1 MIGIRVTAYNGAPPS
16 QPLVTEFNESGGNI
30 GRAEGNALVLH
41 DPARTI
47 SRTHASIAF
56 RDGHYH
62 IRNLGTAIPVYVN
75 GQPLGNGRDAVIAP
89 GDEIRIDGYT
99 MTVLPGEISAPVPGN
114 RSPSAS
120 ATSNDDP
127 LALFGGQSERSPFDD
142 LLTPP
147 PGTPQQNLARP
158 EMKEAAHTGPASI
171 IPADFD
177 PFGEGPPAQRPR
189 SGHIPQPT
197 AESQDMLDLGF
208 GPSIPN
214 QSIDEL
220 FGLTPEKNSE
230 PFAPDSPLA
239 APREHSDKGSV
250 DPFIALGV
258 ESEKKSSE
266 GLVQRD
272 DVLELHGSFR
282 PPEAKPDVAMR
293 AVLPGEAQ
301 TGEASVTKPYG
312 MVLSWENKESNQD
325 SGEIKSVI
333 IPSPRHDRRKADR
346 RRGNSVQPN
355 APPQAVPEA
364 IVAPASTNAATKSS
378 PVTPG
383 DLSAGPNSVPDRD
396 ELLRAFLEGAG
407 VPEVIIPAG
416 LTPQFMALL
425 GHLLR
430 ESTQGTLDLL
440 LARTLTKREVRAELT
455 MIAPKENNPLK
466 FSPTV
471 EVALTHLLAPQG
483 RGFLA
488 PLQAMRD
495 AHDDLRSHQF
505 GFMAGM
511 RAALAGVLERFDP
524 AHLECRLTQKT
535 VVDALLPI
543 NRKAKLWDLFAE
555 RYKDISH
562 EAEEDFHVLFGKE
575 FLRAYEAQ
583 IAKLEQDDKK

>member
-1 MIGIRVTAYNGAPPS
+1 M
-16 QPLVTEFNESGGNI
+16 L
-30 GRAEGNALVLH
+30 
-41 DPARTI
+41 
-47 SRTHASIAF
+47 
-56 RDGHYH
+56 
-62 IRNLGTAIPVYVN
+62 
-75 GQPLGNGRDAVIAP
+75 
-89 GDEIRIDGYT
+89 
-99 MTVLPGEISAPVPGN
+99 
-114 RSPSAS
+114 
-120 ATSNDDP
+120 
-127 LALFGGQSERSPFDD
+127 
-142 LLTPP
+142 
-147 PGTPQQNLARP
+147 
-158 EMKEAAHTGPASI
+158 
-171 IPADFD
+171 
-177 PFGEGPPAQRPR
+177 AQRPLSRRILTRLGNARPLNGQR
-189 SGHIPQPT
+189 SGHVPQPA

-250 DPFIALGV
+250 DPFVALGV
-258 ESEKKSSE
+258 ASEKKSSE
-266 GLVQRD
+266 GQVQRD

-282 PPEAKPDVAMR
+282 PPEAKPDAAMR

-346 RRGNSVQPN
+346 RRRNGVQPI

-364 IVAPASTNAATKSS
+364 IVAPASANAAPKPS
-378 PVTPG
+378 PVTAG
-383 DLSAGPNSVPDRD
+383 DLPLAPNPVPDRD
-396 ELLRAFLEGAG
+396 ELLRAFLDGAG
-407 VPEVIIPAG
+407 VPDVIIPAG

-535 VVDALLPI
+535 VMDALLPI

-555 RYKDISH
+555 RYKDISR

>member
-1 MIGIRVTAYNGAPPS
+1 MIRIRVTAYNGAPP
-16 QPLVTEFNESGGNI
+16 PLPLLAEFNESGGNI

-56 RDGHYH
+56 RDGRYH

-75 GQPLGNGRDAVIAP
+75 GQPLGNGGDAVIAA

-99 MTVLPGEISAPVPGN
+99 MTVLPGEISAPVQGN
-114 RSPSAS
+114 RGPSAS

-127 LALFGGQSERSPFDD
+127 LALFGGQSERGPFDD

-147 PGTPQQNLARP
+147 RGSPQQNLARP
-158 EMKEAAHTGPASI
+158 EMKESAHTGPASI
-171 IPADFD
+171 IPPDFD
-177 PFGEGPPAQRPR
+177 PFGERPPARPR
-189 SGHIPQPT
+189 AGHTPQPA
-197 AESQDMLDLGF
+197 AESQDVLDLGF

-239 APREHSDKGSV
+239 TQREHSDKGSV
-250 DPFIALGV
+250 DPFVALGV
-258 ESEKKSSE
+258 TPQKKPSE
-266 GLVQRD
+266 GKVQRD
-272 DVLELHGSFR
+272 DVLELHGSFP
-282 PPEAKPDVAMR
+282 PPEAKPDAAMR
-293 AVLPGEAQ
+293 AVLPRGAQ
-301 TGEASVTKPYG
+301 TGEASATKPYG

-346 RRGNSVQPN
+346 RGHGVQPIG
-355 APPQAVPEA
+355 PPQAVPEA
-364 IVAPASTNAATKSS
+364 IVAPASTTAAPKPS
-378 PVTPG
+378 PVAPG
-383 DLSAGPNSVPDRD
+383 DLPLAPNPVPDRD

-407 VPEVIIPAG
+407 VPDVIIPAG

-483 RGFLA
+483 RGFLP

-524 AHLECRLTQKT
+524 AHLEGRLTQKT

-555 RYKDISH
+555 RYKDISR

>member
-1 MIGIRVTAYNGAPPS
+1 
-16 QPLVTEFNESGGNI
+16 
-30 GRAEGNALVLH
+30 
-41 DPARTI
+41 
-47 SRTHASIAF
+47 
-56 RDGHYH
+56 
-62 IRNLGTAIPVYVN
+62 
-75 GQPLGNGRDAVIAP
+75 
-89 GDEIRIDGYT
+89 
-99 MTVLPGEISAPVPGN
+99 
-114 RSPSAS
+114 
-120 ATSNDDP
+120 
-127 LALFGGQSERSPFDD
+127 
-142 LLTPP
+142 
-147 PGTPQQNLARP
+147 
-158 EMKEAAHTGPASI
+158 
-171 IPADFD
+171 
-177 PFGEGPPAQRPR
+177 
-189 SGHIPQPT
+189 
-197 AESQDMLDLGF
+197 
-208 GPSIPN
+208 
-214 QSIDEL
+214 
-220 FGLTPEKNSE
+220 
-230 PFAPDSPLA
+230 
-239 APREHSDKGSV
+239 
-250 DPFIALGV
+250 
-258 ESEKKSSE
+258 
-266 GLVQRD
+266 
-272 DVLELHGSFR
+272 
-282 PPEAKPDVAMR
+282 
-293 AVLPGEAQ
+293 
-301 TGEASVTKPYG
+301 

-346 RRGNSVQPN
+346 RGHGVQPIG
-355 APPQAVPEA
+355 PPQAVPEA
-364 IVAPASTNAATKSS
+364 IVAPASATAALKPS
-378 PVTPG
+378 PVAPG
-383 DLSAGPNSVPDRD
+383 DLSLAPNPVPDRD
-396 ELLRAFLEGAG
+396 ELLRAFLDGAG
-407 VPEVIIPAG
+407 VPDVIIPAG

-524 AHLECRLTQKT
+524 AHLESRLTQKT

-555 RYKDISH
+555 RYKDISR